1 MDAAQHPTV
10 TPFDDIVGTKIVEL
24 GADRVVA
31 TIDVSYRHQQGAG
44 IVHGGVYATVI
55 ETTASMGANMWL
67 DGRALAVGLSNHT
80 DFLRSVSEGVLT
92 VVATPVQRGRTL
104 QLWRVEI
111 TDSQQRLVAEGKVR
125 LMALE
130 PRPPAQP

>member
-1 MDAAQHPTV
+1 MDADAQPTV
-10 TPFDDIVGTKIVEL
+10 TPFDDIVGTSLV
-24 GADRVVA
+24 AVTRDRIEA
-31 TIDVSYRHQQGAG
+31 TIDVSYRHQQGGG

-55 ETTASMGANMWL
+55 ETAASIGANLWL
-67 DGRALAVGLSNHT
+67 DGRAMAVGLSNHT
-80 DFLRSVSEGVLT
+80 DFLRSVSEGTLR

-111 TDSQQRLVAEGKVR
+111 TDEQDRLVAEGKVR

-130 PRPPAQP
+130 PRS